1 MFVGGDW
8 DIILD
13 SYYFRLHRIGLSF
26 VSGFLSSLF
35 GFQYYPA
42 LTLGLLVFTFLV
54 SFFCLY
60 IILPDKNKVLALVY
74 LFSPYSL
81 NSNLL
86 LVADS
91 FFVSLAIIG
100 YYFYKRSSYIPT
112 LVFLTLAIFTREL
125 GILFLIPISIRFFLI
140 KDFKRMIL
148 FLLPIVFFGS
158 FILYGRFFTP
168 NHLGTNPLS
177 FTDMIDFPLFGFFKS
192 FVDAGEFHFQTKEF
206 PKFIFLFSFLLV
218 VFSLRKTKLSNLFE
232 SELIIPILGS
242 LFVIF
247 IAEEGYWRSFD
258 NLSRMFTLI
267 LPLTL
272 LYHSENKQK
281 SLQIFWVLSVLLMAF
296 IPVRVFLISPAK
308 EFFFAP

>member
-26 VSGFLSSLF
+26 ISGFLSSLF

-60 IILPDKNKVLALVY
+60 TILPDKNKVLALVY

-91 FFVSLAIIG
+91 LFVSLAIIG

-125 GILFLIPISIRFFLI
+125 GILF
-140 KDFKRMIL
+140 
-148 FLLPIVFFGS
+148 
-158 FILYGRFFTP
+158 
-168 NHLGTNPLS
+168 
-177 FTDMIDFPLFGFFKS
+177 
-192 FVDAGEFHFQTKEF
+192 
-206 PKFIFLFSFLLV
+206 
-218 VFSLRKTKLSNLFE
+218 
-232 SELIIPILGS
+232 
-242 LFVIF
+242 
-247 IAEEGYWRSFD
+247 
-258 NLSRMFTLI
+258 
-267 LPLTL
+267 
-272 LYHSENKQK
+272 
-281 SLQIFWVLSVLLMAF
+281 
-296 IPVRVFLISPAK
+296 
-308 EFFFAP
+308 